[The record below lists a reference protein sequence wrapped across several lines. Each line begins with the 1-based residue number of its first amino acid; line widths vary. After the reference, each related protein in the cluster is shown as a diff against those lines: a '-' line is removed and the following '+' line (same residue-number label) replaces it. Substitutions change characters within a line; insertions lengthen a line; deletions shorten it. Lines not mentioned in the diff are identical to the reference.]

1 MPLTFL
7 TLMDATTSDV
17 ITLIT
22 CGGTWQ
28 RDAESRYGGDYS
40 HRIIVRAER
49 AVPGSWA
56 VDE

>member
-1 MPLTFL
+1 ME
-7 TLMDATTSDV
+7 ATTNDV

-49 AVPGSWA
+49 GVPGGSNQ
-56 VDE
+56 DE